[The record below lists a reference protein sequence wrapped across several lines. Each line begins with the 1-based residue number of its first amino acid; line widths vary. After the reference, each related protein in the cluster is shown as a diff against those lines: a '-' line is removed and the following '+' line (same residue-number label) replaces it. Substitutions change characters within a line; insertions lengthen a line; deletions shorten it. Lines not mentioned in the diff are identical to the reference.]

1 MNIFLTEEKRMYPQK
16 NHEKPNPSW
25 RRHLHDHEFED
36 EGRTTLT
43 LLKVKEEKLFPLLE
57 PPRSIF

>member
-1 MNIFLTEEKRMYPQK
+1 MKSQIPRDAQ
-16 NHEKPNPSW
+16 

-36 EGRTTLT
+36 EDRTTLT